1 MIAIEAQSALLIL
14 QGKVRQ
20 ASTNYWLER
29 CERALDECSRNPQRT
44 NPAAHQ
50 VRSALANA
58 KKRIDDRDRLAPTV
72 SFDALAASGFA
83 GTEDADETAIVD
95 LLKWLE
101 STSHLKASERA
112 ILRCLAQGEDAES
125 LAANAAVPVS
135 SMRQKISR
143 ARASARAA
151 WQCDHPALARNRPA
165 TARRTPLQTRTSEE
179 D

>member
-1 MIAIEAQSALLIL
+1 MIATEAQSALLIL
-14 QGKVRQ
+14 QGKARHS
-20 ASTNYWLER
+20 STNYWLER

-44 NPAAHQ
+44 KPAAHQ

-72 SFDALAASGFA
+72 SLDLLATYGIA
-83 GTEDADETAIVD
+83 GVEDADETAVVD

-101 STSHLKASERA
+101 STSHLKAGERE
-112 ILRCLAQGEDAES
+112 ILRCLARGEDAES
-125 LAANAAVPVS
+125 LAAHTNVPVS

-151 WQCDHPALARNRPA
+151 WLRDHPAPARLRPA
-165 TARRTPLQTRTSEE
+165 TPPRKTRQTRTVE

>member
-1 MIAIEAQSALLIL
+1 MMIAIEAQSALLIL
-14 QGKVRQ
+14 QGKARQ

-29 CERALDECSRNPQRT
+29 CERALDECCRNPDRT
-44 NPAAHQ
+44 KPAAHQ

-58 KKRIDDRDRLAPTV
+58 KKRLDDRDRLAPTISLDV
-72 SFDALAASGFA
+72 LAANGFA
-83 GTEDADETAIVD
+83 GTEDSDETTAVD

-112 ILRCLAQGEDAES
+112 VLRCLARGEDAES
-125 LAANAAVPVS
+125 LAANANVTLS

-151 WQCDHPALARNRPA
+151 WQCDHPALTRTQPA
-165 TARRTPLQTRTSEE
+165 TAPRTPGQTRTVE